1 MNHNAWRRSLIALAT
16 TAALVPAAWSATRL
30 SLDPALLPGGQADFA
45 PLERELQRLAPGREA
60 PRLLAAPAGQGLR
73 LPGWERLDE
82 PRLILADDP
91 LRHAALAAA
100 RRVAVLGPS
109 PAAEAV
115 SEALQEPAVRQ
126 GLRLMAITLDAGE
139 PPAPASLAGLD
150 AVLVLALPLHDDEA
164 QRRLFRGLGE
174 AGIVALALTDAGQ
187 VERGALMS
195 LPSALDVEAF
205 HRQLALRLDD
215 VLAGRAPETLDER
228 PTLGR
233 AWLNLST
240 AAALGWAPPFELL
253 SRARLV
259 SEPPAAS
266 AAALSL
272 EQAVALALADNLGLA
287 ASRQSVEV
295 EAYDRDQAAS
305 RWRPNL
311 YLEATGRLIDE
322 ERARAALGQSPQR
335 RATAGAVLEQ
345 LIFSEPAMAAEA
357 IDASLDLAR
366 RQQLEAET
374 LDLALAVAND
384 FLLLLRLDAQRQVL
398 GADLELARAQRDH
411 AARRQ
416 AIGAVGRGELARFEA
431 ELAQARERLE
441 QVTADQAQLRLAL
454 NHALGRDAM
463 APLLPLPPQ
472 LDRPEWLGSDT
483 RFHRV
488 VESQASLVAW
498 QEALLATALAQSH
511 ELAALDQLRAATSRE
526 LESRRRA
533 FWLPEVGLE
542 ARYTTELARSGEGDK
557 APWEAGG
564 GPQLRQGVALL
575 QQQGV
580 RFPET
585 GRDEWSLG
593 LSARLPLYAGGR
605 RSIARDRSAA
615 QLEQVR
621 LQDAGARQGIETRL
635 RAATVELVAAWR
647 RIALRAEA
655 QAHADEALALAEA
668 AWRQG
673 SLEQVAL
680 LDARTLARQAGL
692 AAVEARWQYL
702 QALVHLQRGL
712 GLVPGPLDVQGRER
726 LVGHAGVEPSAQAQ
740 EPTP

>member
-1 MNHNAWRRSLIALAT
+1 MNHNAWRRSLIAVAVT
-16 TAALVPAAWSATRL
+16 VALVPAAWSASL
-30 SLDPALLPGGQADFA
+30 SLDPTLLPGGQADFV
-45 PLERELQRLAPGREA
+45 PLGRELQRLAPGREA
-60 PRLLAAPAGQGLR
+60 PRLLAAPRGQGVN
-73 LPGWERLDE
+73 LPGWVRLDE

-91 LRHAALAAA
+91 LRHAALAEA
-100 RRVAVLGPS
+100 RQVAVLGPS
-109 PAAEAV
+109 PAAETL
-115 SEALQEPAVRQ
+115 SEVLQEAATRQ
-126 GLRLMAITLDAGE
+126 GLRLTTVTLDAGE
-139 PPAPASLAGLD
+139 MPLPSRLAGLE

-164 QRRLFRGLGE
+164 QRRLFRMLSE
-174 AGIVALALTDAGQ
+174 ARIAALALTDAGQ
-187 VERGALMS
+187 VERGALLS
-195 LPSALDVEAF
+195 LPNALDVDTF

-215 VLAGRAPETLDER
+215 VLAGRAPEPMEAR

-240 AAALGWAPPFELL
+240 AAVLGWNPPFDLL
-253 SRARLV
+253 SHARLV
-259 SEPPAAS
+259 DEARAAT
-266 AAALSL
+266 AGDMALD
-272 EQAVALALADNLGLA
+272 QAVALALADNLGLA
-287 ASRQSVEV
+287 ASRQAVEV
-295 EAYDRDQAAS
+295 NAFERDQAAS

-345 LIFSEPAMAAEA
+345 LIFSEPAMAAVA
-357 IDASLDLAR
+357 INASLHLAR
-366 RQQLEAET
+366 RQELEAET
-374 LDLALAVAND
+374 LDLALAVASD

-398 GADLELARAQRDH
+398 DADLELARAQRDH

-416 AIGAVGRGELARFEA
+416 AIGAVGRGELVRFEA

-441 QVTADQAQLRLAL
+441 QVAADQAQLRLAL
-454 NHALGRDAM
+454 NRGLGRDAM
-463 APLLPLPPQ
+463 APLVPHPPQ

-483 RFHRV
+483 RFLRV

-511 ELAALDQLRAATSRE
+511 ELAALGHLREAASRE

-533 FWLPEVGLE
+533 LWLPELGLE
-542 ARYTTELARSGEGDK
+542 ARYTTEIGRGGEGDK

-564 GPQLRQGVALL
+564 GPQLQQGVAMLE
-575 QQQGV
+575 QQGV

-615 QLEQVR
+615 QLEQLR
-621 LQDAGARQGIETRL
+621 LEDAGARQGLETRL
-635 RAATVELVAAWR
+635 RAATVELAAAWR
-647 RIALRAEA
+647 RIGLRAEA
-655 QAHADEALALAEA
+655 QAHADEALALAET

-712 GLVPGPLDVQGRER
+712 GVVPGPLDAQDRER
-726 LVGHAGVEPSAQAQ
+726 LVGHVGVLPLTGKQESA
-740 EPTP
+740 P